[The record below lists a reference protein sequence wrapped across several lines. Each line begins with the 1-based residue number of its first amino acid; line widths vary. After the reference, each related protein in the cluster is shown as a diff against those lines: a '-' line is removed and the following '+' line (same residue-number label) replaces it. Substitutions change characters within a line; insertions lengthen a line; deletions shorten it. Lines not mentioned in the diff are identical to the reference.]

1 MEPFTSHEGIVVP
14 IDRNNVD
21 TDAIMPKQFMKAIG
35 RTGFGPYVFD
45 EWRFKDA
52 GFYGKPA
59 DERVPNPDFVLN
71 WPRYEGASILL
82 SGQNFGCGS
91 SREHAP
97 WALQQA
103 GVRVLIARGFADIFR
118 NNCTKNGLLT
128 VVLPSELMDGLF
140 EALEATPGFRL
151 CVDLE
156 SQTVLECDGKQHRFE
171 IDATQKARLLE
182 GADDVCA
189 TLKHAD
195 DIVAFE
201 TAYLAQRPWV

>member
-103 GVRVLIARGFADIFR
+103 G
-118 NNCTKNGLLT
+118 
-128 VVLPSELMDGLF
+128 
-140 EALEATPGFRL
+140 
-151 CVDLE
+151 
-156 SQTVLECDGKQHRFE
+156 
-171 IDATQKARLLE
+171 
-182 GADDVCA
+182 
-189 TLKHAD
+189 
-195 DIVAFE
+195 
-201 TAYLAQRPWV
+201 